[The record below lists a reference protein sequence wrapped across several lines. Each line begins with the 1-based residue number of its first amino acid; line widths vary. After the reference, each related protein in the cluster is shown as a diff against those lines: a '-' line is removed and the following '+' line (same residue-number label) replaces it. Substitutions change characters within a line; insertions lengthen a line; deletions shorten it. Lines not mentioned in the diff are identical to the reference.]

1 MANEQLS
8 PMMQHY
14 LKTKEE
20 YPDSILF
27 YRLGDFYEM
36 FFEDAVEV
44 SRELEL
50 TLTGKDCGLP
60 ERAPMCGVPYHAA
73 SVYISRLIDK
83 GYKVAICEQTEDP
96 KLAKG
101 MVKREVVRV
110 VTPGTVV
117 DEELLDE
124 KNNNYLA
131 VIYTGTDGKSG
142 FSVSDISTGEIYTA
156 EIGSK
161 DEVLNEIAR
170 FSPKEI
176 IANGNAFGDI
186 AEDVDLRFHLRLR
199 DKNDVFFEG
208 NHEERLQKQFG
219 KSIFELTLNGRE
231 NAVVAVGAML
241 NYLEYAQKTS
251 IDYLNRLTVYTV
263 SQYMELDAATR
274 RNLEITETMRDRAK
288 RGSILWVIDRTN
300 TSMGAR
306 LLKQWVERPLLDAT
320 EINRRLCSVKELYD
334 NLMLRE
340 ELCEVLSK
348 TYDISRI
355 ISRLS
360 LGSATPKDMAS
371 LRETLIV
378 LPSLEYALR
387 GTKSPILSEMSKNFD
402 LLEDVRDLL
411 ERAIKESPSP
421 LLRDGNIINDGF
433 NEELDKLRKA
443 KENGGAWLCE
453 LEKRERERTGIPKLK
468 TGFNKVFGYYIE
480 ITNSFKELV
489 PEDYIR
495 KQTLTNCERYITP
508 ELKELENTILGA
520 SEKIINLES
529 YLFDQVRKSVVKEI
543 ERLRKAAGIIST
555 ADALYSLAEAA
566 SRNNF
571 SMPQVT
577 ENGVIE
583 IKDGRHPVVEKM
595 SRDSMFVPNDTLLD
609 GGENRMI
616 MLTGPNMA
624 GKSTYMR
631 QVAVI
636 TLMAQMG
643 SFVPARSAKIGIVD
657 RIFTRIGASD
667 DIASGQSTFM
677 LEMNEVSTIL
687 KNATK
692 NSLIILDEIGRGTST
707 FDGLS
712 IAWAVAE
719 YILNQKKIGAKT
731 LFATHYHE
739 LTGLEGKTDGVKN
752 YCVAVK
758 KRGDDI
764 TFLRKIIRGG
774 TDDSYGVEVA
784 ALAGLPKEVIKRAKE
799 ILKKVETDEIGDVYK
814 RDKEE
819 EDISAQI
826 GFADTA
832 AIEIADVLKE
842 TDVTTFTPIEAL
854 NLLYKLSEKA
864 KEI

>member
-1 MANEQLS
+1 MANEKLS

-124 KNNNYLA
+124 KTNNYLA
-131 VIYTGTDGKSG
+131 VVYTDNNGKSG

-156 EIGSK
+156 ELESREEI
-161 DEVLNEIAR
+161 LNEIAR

-176 IANGNAFGDI
+176 IANQNALADI
-186 AEDVDLRFHLRLR
+186 ARDVDLRFHLRLK
-199 DKNDVFFEG
+199 DKNDEFFVG
-208 NHEERLQKQFG
+208 NHEEKLQNQFG
-219 KSIFELTLNGRE
+219 KDIDELELCGKQ
-231 NAVVAVGAML
+231 NAVCAVGAML

-251 IDYLNRLTVYTV
+251 IDYLNKLTVYNV

-288 RGSILWVIDRTN
+288 RGSILWILDRTN

-306 LLKQWVERPLLDAT
+306 LLKQWAERPLINADA
-320 EINRRLCSVKELYD
+320 INKRLYSVKELSE
-334 NLMLRE
+334 NMMLRD
-340 ELCEVLSK
+340 ELGEVLAK

-371 LRETLIV
+371 LRETLIE
-378 LPSLEYALR
+378 LPSLEYALK

-411 ERAIKESPSP
+411 ERAIKENPSP

-433 NEELDKLRKA
+433 NEELDKLRRA
-443 KENGGAWLCE
+443 KESGGEWLCE
-453 LEKRERERTGIPKLK
+453 LEKRERARTGIPKLK
-468 TGFNKVFGYYIE
+468 TGYNKVFGYFIE
-480 ITNSFKELV
+480 ITNSFKNLV

-520 SEKIINLES
+520 SEKILNLES

-543 ERLRKAAGIIST
+543 ERLRKAADIIST
-555 ADALYSLAEAA
+555 TDALYSLAEVA

-571 SMPQVT
+571 CMPDVS
-577 ENGVIE
+577 ENGIID

-595 SRDSMFVPNDTLLD
+595 SKNSMFVPNDAFLD
-609 GGENRMI
+609 RDENRMI

-643 SFVPARSAKIGIVD
+643 SFVPAKSAKIGIVD

-677 LEMNEVSTIL
+677 LEMNEVSNIL
-687 KNATK
+687 KHATK

-758 KRGDDI
+758 KHGDDI

-784 ALAGLPKEVIKRAKE
+784 ALAGLPKEVIMRAKE
-799 ILKKVETDEIGDVYK
+799 ILKKVENDEIGDAYK
-814 RDKEE
+814 CDKKE

-832 AIEIADVLKE
+832 ALEIAKVLKE
-842 TDVTTFTPIEAL
+842 TDVTTFTPIEAM
-854 NLLYKLSEKA
+854 NMLYKLSEKA